1 MDELNQIVK
10 DFEVAIKDVVLV
22 QLQINPNSTRK
33 EMVQSVNT
41 QMQKYMN
48 FENSEDFLSLEDFQP
63 MVKKVV
69 YQLVAP

>member
-10 DFEVAIKDVVLV
+10 DFEVAIKDIVLV

-33 EMVQSVNT
+33 EMIQSVNT
-41 QMQKYMN
+41 QIKKYI
-48 FENSEDFLSLEDFQP
+48 EDPDDFLSVEDFQP

>member
-1 MDELNQIVK
+1 MNELNQIVK

-48 FENSEDFLSLEDFQP
+48 LEESDDFLSIEDFQP
-63 MVKKVV
+63 LVKKVV